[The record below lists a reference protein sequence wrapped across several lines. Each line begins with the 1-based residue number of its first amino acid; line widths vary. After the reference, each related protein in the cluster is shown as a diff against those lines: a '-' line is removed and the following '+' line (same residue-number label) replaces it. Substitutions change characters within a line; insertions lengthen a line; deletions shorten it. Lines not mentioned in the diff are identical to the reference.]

1 MDGQTAANAVSV
13 GLLVTAL
20 GLGLRHGVDWD
31 HIAAITDV
39 ASTSTSRRESLRLST
54 LYALGHAL
62 VVFVLG
68 VLAIQL
74 SAVVPPSLDT
84 IMERVVGITLV
95 VLGAWVI
102 VGLVRHGRD
111 FRMRSRWM
119 LLFDWLTA
127 VRRRLTGPDGQPI
140 EIEHEHEHPVAEVH
154 ADIDA
159 HSGIAVHAPLAVP
172 SSAAVTFGTH
182 RHRHRHVVPSPRDP
196 FAAPGNGTAFAIGM
210 LHGVGA
216 ETPTQVALF
225 VAAAGVGGAT
235 FGYALL
241 GAFVLGLLISNSGIA
256 LIAAQG
262 FLDARR
268 HFGVHAAVSVLV
280 AALSL
285 VLGALLLVGNGDAF
299 PALLG

>member
-95 VLGAWVI
+95 VLGVWVI

-127 VRRRLTGPDGQPI
+127 VR
-140 EIEHEHEHPVAEVH
+140 
-154 ADIDA
+154 
-159 HSGIAVHAPLAVP
+159 
-172 SSAAVTFGTH
+172 
-182 RHRHRHVVPSPRDP
+182 
-196 FAAPGNGTAFAIGM
+196 
-210 LHGVGA
+210 
-216 ETPTQVALF
+216 
-225 VAAAGVGGAT
+225 
-235 FGYALL
+235 
-241 GAFVLGLLISNSGIA
+241 
-256 LIAAQG
+256 
-262 FLDARR
+262 
-268 HFGVHAAVSVLV
+268 
-280 AALSL
+280 
-285 VLGALLLVGNGDAF
+285 
-299 PALLG
+299 